1 MSSDDTLAPKPRKT
15 LLSVLSALLG
25 IAIFLLALLWMGQAM
40 RERLA
45 HLDRYTIA
53 FSEIDC
59 EPPPDQDRQDFLAEV
74 QYLGAL
80 PDRLPLLDET
90 LPSRLADAFA
100 RHSAVEKV
108 LEVKV
113 LPSRQVQVRLAYR
126 LPRHKEELSKENK
139 R

>member
-1 MSSDDTLAPKPRKT
+1 MSSDDTLAPKRRKA

-25 IAIFLLALLWMGQAM
+25 IAIFLLALLWIGQAM

-45 HLDRYTIA
+45 HSDRYTIG

-59 EPPPDQDRQDFLAEV
+59 KPPPDQDRQDFLAEV

-80 PDRLPLLDET
+80 PDRLSLLDET

-108 LEVKV
+108 VEVEI
-113 LPSRQVQVRLAYR
+113 LPSRQVRVRLVYH
-126 LPRHKEELSKENK
+126 LPPRGETK
-139 R
+139 RPKP